1 LRDDL
6 ADGHGTRCGVTGSV
20 GGDALGLK
28 AEEQTEIPI
37 GESEDEP
44 AIVKHAVVPG
54 VRPDVAPASHYCSR
68 CRTGPAT
75 ARAFIRRAVSAYSSA
90 AHPSFLPSALMSD
103 LILSI
108 ARKRFETTRRLSASL
123 EALKC

>member
-44 AIVKHAVVPG
+44 A
-54 VRPDVAPASHYCSR
+54 S
-68 CRTGPAT
+68 
-75 ARAFIRRAVSAYSSA
+75 
-90 AHPSFLPSALMSD
+90 
-103 LILSI
+103 
-108 ARKRFETTRRLSASL
+108 
-123 EALKC
+123 

>member
-1 LRDDL
+1 MRDDL

-44 AIVKHAVVPG
+44 AIVKHAVVAG
-54 VRPDVAPASHYCSR
+54 VRADIALIEMNVMDAVQAVGVSELDVDRFVQIAIELRAE
-68 CRTGPAT
+68 GVDLA
-75 ARAFIRRAVSAYSSA
+75 ARV
-90 AHPSFLPSALMSD
+90 LALID
-103 LILSI
+103 VEGEQIL
-108 ARKRFETTRRLSASL
+108 
-123 EALKC
+123 